1 MAKKKDTKIAVAP
14 TIKALLKG
22 ESVSFPIARHSVVRC
37 TCSAITITEPKR
49 FSASLN
55 REAGTITVTRTA

>member
-1 MAKKKDTKIAVAP
+1 MAKKKQTKIAIAP

-22 ESVSFPIARHSVVRC
+22 ETAVFPINQHTTVRC
-37 TCSAITITEPKR
+37 TCSAITITEPKK
-49 FSASLN
+49 FSARLN

>member
-1 MAKKKDTKIAVAP
+1 MAKKKEHKVAIAP

-22 ESVSFPIARHSVVRC
+22 ESASFPIARHSTVRC
-37 TCSAITITEPKR
+37 TCSQITVAEPKR
-49 FSASLN
+49 FSSSLN

>member
-1 MAKKKDTKIAVAP
+1 MAKKKQTKIAIAP

-22 ESVSFPIARHSVVRC
+22 ESVSFPISRHTTVRC

-49 FSASLN
+49 FAATLD